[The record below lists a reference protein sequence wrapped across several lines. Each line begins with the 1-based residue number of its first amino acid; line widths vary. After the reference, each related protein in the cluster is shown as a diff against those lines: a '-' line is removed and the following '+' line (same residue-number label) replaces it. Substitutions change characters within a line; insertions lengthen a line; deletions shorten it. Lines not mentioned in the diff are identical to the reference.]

1 MKILL
6 VEDDREIRD
15 AIVTVLE
22 VEGLDVL
29 TAENGLAA
37 QRILTNEAVTLI
49 VTDLKMPGMDGLSL
63 LKWLQREGPS
73 TPVVMMSAYGEI
85 SDAVEAMKLG
95 AEDYLVKPFD
105 VQEFLIRIQRVIE
118 KHELQERVESGRRKN
133 GNEAQWVGESL
144 QMRQIKLL
152 VEKIAPTPSTVLI
165 TGASGVGK
173 EVIARMIHASSPRS
187 SRPFMAINLA
197 GIPEHLVESELFG
210 YEKGAFTGAYA
221 RKIGICELAHE
232 GGLFLD
238 EIGDMPF
245 HLQGKLLRVLQE
257 RKIQRLGGTQS
268 IPIDVR
274 IIAATNRNL
283 EDLVQHR
290 AFREDLFY
298 RLNVIRIEVPPL
310 HERVED
316 IPVLTGY
323 FITKFNKQFGKT
335 VKGIRPDAL
344 ELLQSYDF
352 PGNVR
357 ELENLVERAMILA
370 DTEVLTPKDLNLPN
384 LQAKPL
390 PRKGTLHEI
399 ERAAIIEALR
409 RWEGNRTR
417 AAKELGI
424 DRKTLVRK
432 LKEYGVED
440 L

>member
-6 VEDDREIRD
+6 VEDNREIRD

-22 VEGLDVL
+22 VEGIDVL
-29 TAENGLAA
+29 TAENGLSA
-37 QRILTNEAVTLI
+37 QRILTNETVTLI

-63 LKWLQREGPS
+63 LRWLQHEGPS

-85 SDAVEAMKLG
+85 ADAVEAMKLG

-105 VQEFLIRIQRVIE
+105 VQEFLIRVKRVIE
-118 KHELQERVESGRRKN
+118 KHDLQERVESGRRRKAN
-133 GNEAQWVGESL
+133 GLQGIGESL
-144 QMRQIKLL
+144 QMRQINVLI
-152 VEKIAPTPSTVLI
+152 EKIAPTPATVLI
-165 TGASGVGK
+165 TGKSGTGK
-173 EVIARMIHASSPRS
+173 EVIARRIHANSPRS
-187 SRPFMAINLA
+187 SRAFMAINLA

-210 YEKGAFTGAYA
+210 YEKGAFTGAYS
-221 RKIGICELAHE
+221 RKIGMCELANE
-232 GGLFLD
+232 GVLFLD

-257 RKIQRLGGTQS
+257 RRIQRLGGTQS

-274 IIAATNRNL
+274 IIAATNRDL
-283 EDLVQHR
+283 EELVQQR
-290 AFREDLFY
+290 TFREDLFY

-310 HERVED
+310 SERVED
-316 IPVLTGY
+316 IPMLTGY
-323 FITKFNKQFGKT
+323 FITQFNQQFGKT

-344 ELLQSYDF
+344 ERLQSYDF

-357 ELENLVERAMILA
+357 ELENLIERAMILA
-370 DTEVLTPKDLNLPN
+370 DADMLSPKDLNLPD
-384 LQAKPL
+384 LRAKTL

-399 ERAAIIEALR
+399 ERAAILDALR
-409 RWEGNRTR
+409 RWDGNRTQ

-424 DRKTLVRK
+424 DRKTLLRK
-432 LKEYGVED
+432 LKEYGMEG

>member
-6 VEDDREIRD
+6 VEDNREIRNS
-15 AIVTVLE
+15 IVTVLE
-22 VEGLDVL
+22 LEGINVL

-37 QRILTNEAVTLI
+37 QRILANETVTLI

-63 LKWLQREGPS
+63 LKWLQHEGPS

-105 VQEFLIRIQRVIE
+105 IQEFLIRVKRVIE
-118 KHELQERVESGRRKN
+118 KHELQERVESGWRKSAN
-133 GNEAQWVGESL
+133 GIQWIGESL
-144 QMRQIKLL
+144 QMRQIKRL
-152 VEKIAPTPSTVLI
+152 VEKIALTSSTALI
-165 TGASGVGK
+165 TGPSGVGK

-187 SRPFMAINLA
+187 SRLFVAINLA

-221 RKIGICELAHE
+221 RKIGICELANE
-232 GGLFLD
+232 GVLLLD

-274 IIAATNRNL
+274 IIAATNRDL
-283 EDLVQHR
+283 EELVQQHT
-290 AFREDLFY
+290 FREDLFY
-298 RLNVIRIEVPPL
+298 RLNVIRIEIPPL
-310 HERVED
+310 HERAED

-323 FITKFNKQFGKT
+323 FIKQFNKQFGKT

-344 ELLQSYDF
+344 ELLQSYNF

-357 ELENLVERAMILA
+357 ELENLIERAMILA
-370 DTEVLTPKDLNLPN
+370 ESDVLTSKDLNLPELRVN
-384 LQAKPL
+384 SL
-390 PRKGTLHEI
+390 PRKGTLDDVQRE
-399 ERAAIIEALR
+399 AIIEALQ
-409 RWEGNRTR
+409 RWEGNKTQ

-424 DRKTLVRK
+424 DRKTLLRK
-432 LKEYGVED
+432 LTDYGVKGI
-440 L
+440 

>member
-6 VEDDREIRD
+6 VEDDREIQD

-22 VEGLDVL
+22 AEGLDVF

-63 LKWLQREGPS
+63 LKWLQHEGPS

-133 GNEAQWVGESL
+133 GNEAQWIGESL

-165 TGASGVGK
+165 TGPSGVGK
-173 EVIARMIHASSPRS
+173 EVIARRIHASSPRS

-221 RKIGICELAHE
+221 RKTGICELAHE
-232 GGLFLD
+232 GVLFLD
-238 EIGDMPF
+238 EVGDMPF

-257 RKIQRLGGTQS
+257 RRIQRLGGTQS

-283 EDLVQHR
+283 EDLVQHH

-310 HERVED
+310 HEHVED

-335 VKGIRPDAL
+335 VKGLRPDAL
-344 ELLQSYDF
+344 ELLQSYNF

-357 ELENLVERAMILA
+357 ELENLMERAMILA
-370 DTEVLTPKDLNLPN
+370 ETELLTPKDLNLPD
-384 LQAKPL
+384 LRVKPL

-399 ERAAIIEALR
+399 ERAAIIEALQ
-409 RWEGNRTR
+409 RWEGNRTQ